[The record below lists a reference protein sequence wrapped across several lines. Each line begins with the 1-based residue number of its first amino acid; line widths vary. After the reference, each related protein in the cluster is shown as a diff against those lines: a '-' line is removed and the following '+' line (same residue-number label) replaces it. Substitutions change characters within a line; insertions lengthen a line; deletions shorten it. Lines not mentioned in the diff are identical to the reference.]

1 MELVSS
7 YFLKPEGSRTH
18 PRFGRP
24 TKFTVQDLIDKLIV
38 TQRVKNNL
46 LLKNKKVHHRVH
58 KSPPYSEPDESIS
71 HIHTPLTANTFL
83 ILSLSIPQHCM

>member
-58 KSPPYSEPDESIS
+58 KSPPLD
-71 HIHTPLTANTFL
+71 H
-83 ILSLSIPQHCM
+83 ILSQMNQFPTFTPHLPQIRF